1 MNSLLAKWFIVFLLL
16 VAAPKLYSQAIVKIS
31 TDKDHLLVGET
42 VKLTIEARLPLGEK
56 IKWINL
62 DTIPHFEWIDKG
74 KQEIIDG
81 LDGKKVQQVVSVTS
95 YDTGYWLIPRMNIKI
110 ASKTYSTDTIGV
122 RVDYNPGFNPSEDYR
137 DIKANEEVEQPE
149 NWLYRWLIIGGSLL
163 LLLLIILFFY
173 FKKSKKQPVKD
184 TIQRSPFEEAMEGL
198 ALLKK
203 KIPTTD
209 SEVKLYY
216 TRLNDVFRNYIFKQ
230 FKWST
235 LEKTNDELVVQLN
248 QLNLPKDQ
256 FTLLAQSLRM
266 ADYVKFAKY
275 LPPVNEN
282 EKSLA
287 VIESTIISLNKSS
300 N

>member
-1 MNSLLAKWFIVFLLL
+1 MNSLLFKWFVFVLML
-16 VAAPKLYSQAIVKIS
+16 APAPNLYSQAILKIS
-31 TDKDHLLVGET
+31 ADKDHLLVGET

-62 DTIPHFEWIDKG
+62 DSIPHFEWIDKG
-74 KQEIIDG
+74 KQDIIDG
-81 LDGKKVQQVVSVTS
+81 LDGKKIQQVVSVTS
-95 YDTGYWLIPRMNIKI
+95 YDTGYWIIPRMNIKI
-110 ASKTYSTDTIGV
+110 ASKTYSTDTIGI
-122 RVDYNPGFNPSEDYR
+122 RVDYNTGFNPAEDYR
-137 DIKANEEVEQPE
+137 DIKANEEVESTE
-149 NWLYRWLIIGGSLL
+149 NLFNRWLIIGGSL

-184 TIQRSPFEEAMEGL
+184 TNQRSPYEEAMEGL

-203 KIPTTD
+203 KTPTTD
-209 SEVKLYY
+209 IEVKLYY

-230 FKWST
+230 FKWAT

-248 QLNLPKDQ
+248 QLNLPKEQ

-282 EKSLA
+282 EKSLS
-287 VIESTIISLNKSS
+287 VIESSIISLNKSS